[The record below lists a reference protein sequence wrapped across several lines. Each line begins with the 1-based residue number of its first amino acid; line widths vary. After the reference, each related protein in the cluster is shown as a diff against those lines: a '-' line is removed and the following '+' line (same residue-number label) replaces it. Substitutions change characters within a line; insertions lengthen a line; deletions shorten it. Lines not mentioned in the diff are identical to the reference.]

1 MDSHIKRGLERIF
14 FGKPIHNEEAHHQTI
29 GKAVGLAVFAS
40 DALSSVAYATQEI
53 LLILAIAGVA
63 SFHLSLPIAG
73 IIVLL
78 LAILTLSYRQTIFA
92 YPDGGGAYIVAKD
105 NLGEGAAQTAG
116 AALLMDYI
124 LTVAVSIS
132 SGTDQ
137 IVSVFPSLL
146 PHQVTLCLG
155 IIGFMMLMNLRGVKE
170 SGTAFAF
177 PTYFFVIISACT
189 VSIGLWKSLNGGLS
203 PVEGVEMVK
212 TTLQPMTL
220 FLLLRAFSS
229 GCTAL
234 TGVEAISNGITAFK
248 EPRSKNA
255 SATMIYMG
263 MILGFLFLGITY
275 ISVQIHAV
283 PSEAETIISQIGRA
297 IYGNGL
303 MYNLLMASTTVI
315 LVMAANTSYA
325 DFPRLCALHAG
336 DGFLPRQ
343 LTYKSGRLVFSWGI
357 LFLSVSAG
365 LLIFIFN
372 AHTSSLIPLYAIGV
386 FMSFTLSQLGMVV
399 RWQKI
404 GKRLKNAESEN
415 IEGGDE
421 HHLKGQEEAHHMKGW
436 RWKQLINLIGAIAS
450 GIVMLIFAITKFSSG
465 AWVTVFLIPSMVWL
479 FFRIHHHYRRVGK
492 FLTLPFQ
499 KAEVASYPQ
508 MKTIILIDDVN
519 TGTLRMVRFA
529 KTLGHPWVAL
539 HVNFDPERANAV
551 KLKWNQLIGESELVF
566 VYSPYRLL
574 LEPVTEYL
582 NTVRAEMPN
591 GIIHIITGQLV
602 VRGTFGP
609 FLHSKNARGLYDE
622 LQKIERVIVTAV
634 PYHLEK
640 ERQRRRE
647 KRIKDQ
653 LNQK

>member
-1 MDSHIKRGLERIF
+1 VDTHLKRVLERIF
-14 FGKPIHNEEAHHQTI
+14 FGKPIPTNESHHQAI
-29 GKAVGLAVFAS
+29 GKLVGLAVFAS

-53 LLILAIAGVA
+53 LLILAIAGA
-63 SFHLSLPIAG
+63 SSFHLSLPIASV
-73 IIVLL
+73 IILL
-78 LAILTLSYRQTIFA
+78 LFVLTLSYRQTIFA

-137 IVSVFPSLL
+137 IVSVFPTLL
-146 PHQVTLCLG
+146 PHQVGLCLVL
-155 IIGFMMLMNLRGVKE
+155 ILFMMLMNLRGVKE

-177 PTYFFVIISACT
+177 PTYFFILTSIFT
-189 VSIGLWKSLNGGLS
+189 VMVGLYKYYTGQLM

-212 TTLQPMTL
+212 TTMEPLGL
-220 FLLLRAFSS
+220 FLILRAFSS

-255 SATMIYMG
+255 AQTMMFMG
-263 MILGFLFLGITY
+263 LILGSLFLGITY
-275 ISVQIHAV
+275 IAVHIHAV
-283 PSEAETIISQIGRA
+283 PSETETVISQIGRA
-297 IYGNGL
+297 IYGNGI

-315 LVMAANTSYA
+315 LIMAANTSYA

-343 LTYKSGRLVFSWGI
+343 LTYKSSRLVFSWGI
-357 LFLSVSAG
+357 VFLSVSAA
-365 LLIFIFN
+365 LLVIIFN

-404 GKRLKNAESEN
+404 GKNIKNAHE
-415 IEGGDE
+415 
-421 HHLKGQEEAHHMKGW
+421 HLKGDEDVNHLKNW
-436 RWKQLINLIGAIAS
+436 RLKQLINFVGAVAS
-450 GIVMLIFAITKFSSG
+450 GLVMLIFAVTKFSSG
-465 AWVTVFLIPSMVWL
+465 AWVTVILIPLMVAL
-479 FFRIHHHYRRVGK
+479 FFKIHHHYQRVAN
-492 FLTLPFQ
+492 FLSLPF
-499 KAEVASYPQ
+499 KNAEVTAYPA

-529 KTLGHPWVAL
+529 KTLGHPWVAV
-539 HVNFDPERANAV
+539 HVNFDENRANV
-551 KLKWNQLIGESELVF
+551 VLNKWNEMIGESELILLH
-566 VYSPYRLL
+566 SPFRLL
-574 LEPVTEYL
+574 LEPVIDFIQIERDK
-582 NTVRAEMPN
+582 NPAGV
-591 GIIHIITGQLV
+591 IHMITGQLV
-602 VRGTFGP
+602 VRGNFGP

-634 PYHLEK
+634 PYHLERRQKYKDVK
-640 ERQRRRE
+640 EERRNNP
-647 KRIKDQ
+647 KD
-653 LNQK
+653 